1 MKTELISNVSHDLK
15 TPLTSIISYTDLLKN
30 EDITKEQQK
39 EYIEI
44 LDKKSKRLQTLI
56 EDLFEASKASSG
68 DINFNIDDVDIVS
81 LVKQTLVELDDKIKE
96 QSLIIKS
103 NMPNDKLIL
112 RLDSQRTFR
121 VFENI
126 IVNITKYALENSRVY
141 IDIIDFE
148 DKVEISFRNIS
159 KEEID
164 FTSTEITERF
174 VRGDKSRNTEG
185 SGLGLS
191 IAKSFVELQGGK
203 FDIIIDGDLFKVIII
218 FDKK

>member
-1 MKTELISNVSHDLK
+1 
-15 TPLTSIISYTDLLKN
+15 
-30 EDITKEQQK
+30 
-39 EYIEI
+39 
-44 LDKKSKRLQTLI
+44 
-56 EDLFEASKASSG
+56 
-68 DINFNIDDVDIVS
+68 
-81 LVKQTLVELDDKIKE
+81 
-96 QSLIIKS
+96 
-103 NMPNDKLIL
+103 MPNDKLIL

-218 FDKK
+218 LIKYKLLQLR